1 MPEQAV
7 SIAPFSLAGS
17 SQAKERDPAIREP
30 HCALGRIV
38 ATMSHD
44 LRLPLAAILANA
56 EFLTQAGLS
65 EIERND
71 FYGEIRSA
79 IDQMNEMVSSLLE
92 CSRGVDTLRPAT
104 GNIVDTVKR
113 AIRMTSVRQE
123 FRRISITHHHEGL
136 ATGWFDS
143 SRFERAVANLILN
156 SCEAVSAES
165 GQIIISTTGN
175 RARLQIGVWDDGP
188 GIPPTIQRSVFLPFV
203 SYGKARGNGLG
214 LAIAKKVV
222 EDHGGEI
229 YLDERCKTGT
239 LFKIMIPFAVPKGEI
254 PRMSLAPVNSACI
267 PGKPS
272 RRCDL
277 GL

>member
-17 SQAKERDPAIREP
+17 SRAKERDPAIREP